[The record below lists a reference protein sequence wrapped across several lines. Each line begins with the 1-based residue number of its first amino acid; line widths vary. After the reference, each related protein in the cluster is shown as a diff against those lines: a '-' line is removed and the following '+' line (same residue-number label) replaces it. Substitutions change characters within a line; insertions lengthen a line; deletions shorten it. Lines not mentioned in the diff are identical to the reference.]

1 MLPDAGT
8 DIKGYKRSTEELL
21 GASRYVGRARDF
33 DELIHILDSELR
45 LITPVD
51 NSEIQELTETANE
64 GSSTEIRL
72 TPAAQYQ
79 LTHDYLVPSLRDWL
93 NRKHRE
99 TRRGRAALKLAE
111 RAAAWNWLRESKQLP
126 SLTEWLSISWLTN
139 RKQWNESQRRMMQK
153 ARKVHLTNWGSA
165 LGILLLI
172 AIVQQ
177 WVAALRWAGLKAQ
190 TMIAI
195 DAAQNNLGES
205 VSYTLRDLQKL
216 PMELVPPELEARF
229 DAENDPKRKL
239 GLAFA
244 LARYKQVKTDFL
256 VSRIDAIGQEDS
268 TNLIVAL
275 ELDREGALR
284 ELLKVAKG
292 CDKPLWR
299 RKAKLASVA
308 LYLGSSDIAQDMCL
322 IENRPD
328 PEQRTLF
335 IDEFPK

>member
-1 MLPDAGT
+1 MPRSWRKRFLLQGHHRYHQESARSILQLLLPDAGT
-8 DIKGYKRSTEELL
+8 DTKGYKRSTEELL
-21 GASRYVGRARDF
+21 GASRYVSRARDF

-51 NSEIQELTETANE
+51 NSEIQGLTETANE

-93 NRKHRE
+93 TRKQRE

-111 RAAAWNWLRESKQLP
+111 RAAAWNSLRESKQLP

-172 AIVQQ
+172 AIGVQQ

-190 TMIAI
+190 TLIAI
-195 DAAQNNLGES
+195 DAAQNNLGAS

-216 PMELVPPELEARF
+216 PMELSGCRANSII
-229 DAENDPKRKL
+229 AS
-239 GLAFA
+239 FA
-244 LARYKQVKTDFL
+244 
-256 VSRIDAIGQEDS
+256 
-268 TNLIVAL
+268 
-275 ELDREGALR
+275 
-284 ELLKVAKG
+284 
-292 CDKPLWR
+292 
-299 RKAKLASVA
+299 
-308 LYLGSSDIAQDMCL
+308 
-322 IENRPD
+322 
-328 PEQRTLF
+328 
-335 IDEFPK
+335 